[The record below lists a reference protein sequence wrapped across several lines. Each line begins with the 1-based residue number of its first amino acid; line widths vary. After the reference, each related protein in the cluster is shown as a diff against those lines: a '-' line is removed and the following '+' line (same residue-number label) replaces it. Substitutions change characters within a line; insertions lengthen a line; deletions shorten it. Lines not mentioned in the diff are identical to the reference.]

1 MTKKKKEDQKVAVDL
16 KEYALD
22 HLALGLTKLENGKF
36 GIVEIAYSP
45 ISGESSVESI
55 HTTDTKAK
63 ANELFKILA
72 VKMGILK

>member
-1 MTKKKKEDQKVAVDL
+1 MSKKRKEEVKNNESLNQVL
-16 KEYALD
+16 MD
-22 HLALGLTKLENGKF
+22 HLALGITKLENGKF
-36 GIVEIAYSP
+36 GVVEIAYSP
-45 ISGESSVESI
+45 DSGESSVEDI